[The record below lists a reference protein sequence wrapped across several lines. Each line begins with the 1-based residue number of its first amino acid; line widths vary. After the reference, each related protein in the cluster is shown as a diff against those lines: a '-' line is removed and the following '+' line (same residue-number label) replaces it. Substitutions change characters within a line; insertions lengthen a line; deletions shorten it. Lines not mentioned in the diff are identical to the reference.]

1 MNIAGYGA
9 AAKTTTFLNYLKFQ
23 KNIEFIIDD
32 NKLKQGL
39 CIPGTKIKISDHQN

>member
-1 MNIAGYGA
+1 MALRKN
-9 AAKTTTFLNYLKFQ
+9 NYFFKLFRNSE

-39 CIPGTKIKISDHQN
+39 CIPGTKIKILGPQN